1 MGGAGGHMWHP
12 FDCPDVNSG
21 QDLISFFQKSIE
33 SAKARP
39 PALKIDGVNLS
50 FRLRENPSMETGYEF
65 VIDRGSMKALD
76 VQGVTADNAHERFVS
91 KDPSQPHGMINATEI
106 LLSIFNAALPE
117 VISDL
122 EQLGMTEDIG
132 PYGKYF
138 NTEFVLKKINVKE
151 YAFDFIALHGV
162 NQFVKKG
169 PRSRKGVAAEADQV
183 ILDTVRDKVRKYAA
197 EKDFRVFTR
206 IPAEITKEVELEK
219 ALDQEFTV
227 VYSSQMRDPEDTGEL
242 GIGEGST
249 KTIRDWLSDVS
260 ENPLN
265 KVVYIS
271 NEMRQKYPQM
281 SKKQS
286 PYAKNI
292 YLEVLKGTPVNEI
305 AATEEDIE
313 PLVDAAVIMHSTRIL
328 GNAMLDALESDEFGA
343 ARDQEGVVVNDP
355 DICGGTSFKFT
366 GDFIVGGLA
375 TSFPREQK
383 FRKGKL
389 LESFMPEPVNLNEQ
403 GSGQYV
409 ILIPGGFKPP
419 TGGHYSM
426 IKEYE
431 KKADVMKVYVVTGPK
446 EREGVTLDQSKQIF
460 KIYGGFSSKVE
471 FIEAADA
478 TPLTTCYKLMENDH
492 FVSEHAG
499 GVFSIG
505 AGNKGGDPKRIK
517 DFVKYFKQRIDST
530 TAQITAYPPAE
541 TLTVD
546 GQPASASRMR
556 EAFKNGD
563 WETFKKLLPDD
574 NFYDDVV
581 QVMNK
586 QGSQINES
594 FFLTGHLFSLVDE
607 VLLEEKKKPNPWAI
621 CTDKVGRE
629 DKDKYERCVKGVKSQ
644 HGITEE
650 INEQEELKLE
660 PEQTK
665 ELQTVISNLI
675 QKFIESGM
683 APELKVA
690 TGIEKGDI
698 DIEDSKQSLINTI
711 MSYVG
716 GAIDDIMEEEQE
728 VNEVSAMAAG
738 AVAGAPRSP
747 WENLD
752 YEEA

>member
-33 SAKARP
+33 SAKAKP

-183 ILDTVRDKVRKYAA
+183 ILDTVRDKVKKYAA

-219 ALDQEFTV
+219 ALNEEFTV
-227 VYSSQMRDPEDTGEL
+227 VYSSQMRDPEDIGEL

-249 KTIRDWLSDVS
+249 KTIKDWLAGVS

-271 NEMRQKYPQM
+271 DEMRQKYPQM

-292 YLEVLKGTPVNEI
+292 YLEVLKGTAVNEI

-313 PLVDAAVIMHSTRIL
+313 PLVDAVVIMHSTRIL
-328 GNAMLDALESDEFGA
+328 GNAMLDALESDEFGG

-366 GDFIVGGLA
+366 GDFIVGGLES
-375 TSFPREQK
+375 TFEESN
-383 FRKGKL
+383 FRTGKL

-403 GSGQYV
+403 GSGQYI

-431 KKADVMKVYVVTGPK
+431 KKPDVMKVYVVTGPK

-471 FIEAADA
+471 FIEAGDA

-499 GVFSIG
+499 GIFSLG
-505 AGNKGGDPKRIK
+505 AGDKGNDPKRIK
-517 DFVKYFKQRIDST
+517 DFVRYFKQRIDST
-530 TAQITAYPPAE
+530 TAQITAYSAAE

-546 GQPASASRMR
+546 GHPASASRMR

-563 WETFKKLLPDD
+563 WETFKKLLPNDS
-574 NFYDDVV
+574 FYDDVV
-581 QVMNK
+581 QVLNK
-586 QGSQINES
+586 QGSGVNES

-607 VLLEEKKKPNPWAI
+607 VILEGKKKPNPWAI

-629 DKDKYERCVKGVKSQ
+629 NKDKYERCVKGVKSQ

-690 TGIEKGDI
+690 AGIEKGDI

-716 GAIDDIMEEEQE
+716 GVIDDIMEEEQE
-728 VNEVSAMAAG
+728 VNETSAMAAG
-738 AVAGAPRSP
+738 AVAGAPRAP